1 MITGSQGADIW
12 IFGPRALKLVE
23 ESRKIDFS
31 GIGISEKG
39 DKSSVINDLDILIRT
54 VIWS

>member
-1 MITGSQGADIW
+1 VNTGSQGADIR

-39 DKSSVINDLDILIRT
+39 DKSSMINDLGILIRT
-54 VIWS
+54 AIWS

>member
-1 MITGSQGADIW
+1 MIAGSQGADIR
-12 IFGPRALKLVE
+12 IFGPSALKLVE

-39 DKSSVINDLDILIRT
+39 DKSSMINDLDLLIGT
-54 VIWS
+54 AIWS

>member
-1 MITGSQGADIW
+1 VITGSQGADIR
-12 IFGPRALKLVE
+12 IFRPRALKLVE

-39 DKSSVINDLDILIRT
+39 DKSSMINDLDILIGT
-54 VIWS
+54 AIWS

>member
-1 MITGSQGADIW
+1 VITGSQGADIR
-12 IFGPRALKLVE
+12 IFGPSALKLVE

-39 DKSSVINDLDILIRT
+39 DKSSMINDLDILIGT
-54 VIWS
+54 AIWS